1 MYILFFEAH
10 FKLSRIFTKN
20 FWRYTLIRLGIR
32 LFTNSRFH
40 HVAFTLE
47 GKLITEAIYS
57 VGYRVIS
64 WKESFKHQRN
74 VNVYAY
80 KINRGIDLDK
90 FKKFQ
95 KKLINKPYDLKG
107 AFFSGVPTFLEVFF
121 KKNKKNWDNKDVFCS
136 EAMIMLANETFIKK
150 GENWTEEINN
160 INSYDPEEFRKALI
174 DKDIIIEN
182 KIILAWKGDKKGREI
197 YRATDIFK

>member
-20 FWRYTLIRLGIR
+20 FWRHTLIRLGIR

-47 GKLITEAIYS
+47 GKLITEAIYNI
-57 VGYRVIS
+57 GYRVIP
-64 WKESFKHQRN
+64 WKESFKDQRN

-80 KINRGIDLDK
+80 KINREIDLDK
-90 FKKFQ
+90 LKKFQ
-95 KKLINKPYDLKG
+95 KKLINRAYDLRG
-107 AFFSGVPTFLEVFF
+107 ALYSGIPTFLEVFF
-121 KKNKKNWDNKDVFCS
+121 KKNWNNKDVFCS
-136 EAMIMLANETFIKK
+136 EAMIMLSDKTFIKK

-160 INSYDPEEFRKALI
+160 INSYNPKEFKEALI
-174 DKDIIIEN
+174 DKDIIDEH
-182 KIILAWKGDKKGREI
+182 KIILVWKGDKKGKGI
-197 YRATDIFK
+197 FRANHILT